1 MTRLRGVA
9 VALALLLVAGT
20 VQADAKA
27 EREARALF
35 KEANRLLAEKD
46 YVSALDMFRA
56 AYNRWPNPKILLNIG
71 TTLRNLGRD
80 AEAADAYEKYL
91 REGKPDAK
99 RKAEVDA
106 ILKELSVK
114 LAKLR
119 IEVNEPGARVLV
131 DGKVVGESP
140 QAITL
145 RVEPGTH
152 TIVAEKQGYPA
163 AAATVQISA
172 GQERVV
178 ELRLVQAGVPPPTP
192 PPSPPPKKV
201 PDPTP
206 EPPPPGPRAIKIPGP
221 PPEPAG
227 GPGGGTVTKPA
238 PPPLQQSGRFG
249 AFVRGDIDGKFRGA
263 AASVGVTYSV
273 LTWLEVWLSG
283 TLGPTFGFAPGATGY
298 ILKGTW
304 RPLVALGVP
313 IMISDGARPGIHA
326 AGGVEWNFTRN
337 FAAFLLVGVQVYPT
351 AQTTEPDASNRVTK
365 YEKVIF
371 VPSLGL
377 QARL

>member
-1 MTRLRGVA
+1 MTRLGGM
-9 VALALLLVAGT
+9 ALALAVLLAAGT

-35 KEANRLLAEKD
+35 KEANRLLGEKD

-56 AYNRWPNPKILLNIG
+56 AYNRWPNAKILLNIG

-106 ILKELSVK
+106 ILKELSTK
-114 LAKLR
+114 LARLR

-145 RVEPGTH
+145 RVEAGTH

-178 ELRLVQAGVPPPTP
+178 ELRLVQSGAPPPPTP
-192 PPSPPPKKV
+192 PGPPPKKA

-221 PPEPAG
+221 PEPAV
-227 GPGGGTVTKPA
+227 GPTEGTVVKSA
-238 PPPLQQSGRFG
+238 PRPLKQSNRFG
-249 AFVRGDIDGKFRGA
+249 AFVRGDVDGKFRGA
-263 AASVGVTYSV
+263 VATVGVTYSP
-273 LTWLEVWLSG
+273 LFWLEVSLAG
-283 TLGPTFGFAPGATGY
+283 NLGPTFGFEPGVTGY
-298 ILKGTW
+298 ILRGTW
-304 RPLVALGVP
+304 RPLVAVGVP
-313 IMISDGARPGIHA
+313 IMFSDGARPGIHA
-326 AGGVEWNFTRN
+326 AGGLEWNFTRN
-337 FAAFLLVGVQVYPT
+337 FAAFLLVGVEVFPT
-351 AQTTEPDASNRVTK
+351 AQSTPTVK

>member
-1 MTRLRGVA
+1 
-9 VALALLLVAGT
+9 
-20 VQADAKA
+20 
-27 EREARALF
+27 
-35 KEANRLLAEKD
+35 
-46 YVSALDMFRA
+46 
-56 AYNRWPNPKILLNIG
+56 
-71 TTLRNLGRD
+71 
-80 AEAADAYEKYL
+80 
-91 REGKPDAK
+91 
-99 RKAEVDA
+99 
-106 ILKELSVK
+106 
-114 LAKLR
+114 
-119 IEVNEPGARVLV
+119 VNEPGARVLV
-131 DGKVVGESP
+131 DGKVVGQSP

-145 RVEPGTH
+145 RVEVGTH

-178 ELRLVQAGVPPPTP
+178 ELRLVQPGAAPPPGP
-192 PPSPPPKKV
+192 PPGPPPKKV

-221 PPEPAG
+221 PTEP
-227 GPGGGTVTKPA
+227 PGGATDGTVVKPA
-238 PPPLQQSGRFG
+238 PPPLKQSGRFG

-263 AASVGVTYSV
+263 AATVGATYSV
-273 LTWLEVWLSG
+273 LSWLEVSLAG
-283 TLGPTFGFAPGATGY
+283 ILGPTFGFTPGATGY

-304 RPLVALGVP
+304 RPLVAVGVP
-313 IMISDGARPGIHA
+313 ILFSDGVRPGIHA

-337 FAAFLLVGVQVYPT
+337 FAAFLLVGVQVFPT
-351 AQTTEPDASNRVTK
+351 AQSTPTVK

>member
-1 MTRLRGVA
+1 MMRLGGIA
-9 VALALLLVAGT
+9 VALSLLLAAGT

-35 KEANRLLAEKD
+35 KEANRLLGEKD

-56 AYNRWPNPKILLNIG
+56 AYSRWPNPKILLNIG

-91 REGKPDAK
+91 REGKPDDK

-106 ILKELSVK
+106 ILKELSAK

-140 QAITL
+140 QGITL

-172 GQERVV
+172 GQERLV
-178 ELRLVQAGVPPPTP
+178 ELRLVHAGAAPPPPPTP
-192 PPSPPPKKV
+192 EPTPKKA

-221 PPEPAG
+221 PEPA
-227 GPGGGTVTKPA
+227 PGGTEGTVVKPA
-238 PPPLQQSGRFG
+238 PKALKQSGRFG
-249 AFVRGDIDGKFRGA
+249 AFARADIDGKFRGA
-263 AASVGVTYSV
+263 AGTIGVSYSII
-273 LTWLEVWLSG
+273 TWIEVWLSG
-283 TLGPTFGFAPGATGY
+283 ILGPTFGFEPGVTGY
-298 ILKGTW
+298 FMRGKW
-304 RPLVALGVP
+304 RPMLQVGVP
-313 IMISDGARPGIHA
+313 LMFSDGAKPGIHIA
-326 AGGVEWNFTRN
+326 PGLEWNFTRYT
-337 FAAFLLVGVQVYPT
+337 AAFLLVGLEVFPT
-351 AQTTEPDASNRVTK
+351 AQSTPTVK

>member
-9 VALALLLVAGT
+9 VALAVLLVAGT
-20 VQADAKA
+20 VQADAKS

-46 YVSALDMFRA
+46 FVAALDMFRA

-71 TTLRNLGRD
+71 TTLRSLGRD

-91 REGKPDAK
+91 REGKPDPK

-106 ILKELSVK
+106 ILKELSTR

-145 RVEPGTH
+145 RVEGGTH

-163 AAATVQISA
+163 AAATVQIAA

-178 ELRLVQAGVPPPTP
+178 ELRLVQSGSAAPPPGP
-192 PPSPPPKKV
+192 PPPGPPPPKRV

-206 EPPPPGPRAIKIPGP
+206 EPPPPGPRAVKIPGP
-221 PPEPAG
+221 PEPADGPAG
-227 GPGGGTVTKPA
+227 GTIVKPA
-238 PPPLQQSGRFG
+238 PPPVKDSGRFG
-249 AFVRGDIDGKFRGA
+249 AFARADADGKFRGA
-263 AASVGVTYSV
+263 AATVGVSYGV
-273 LTWLEVWLSG
+273 LSWLEVWLAG
-283 TLGPTFGFAPGATGY
+283 TLGPTFGFEPGVTGY

-304 RPLVALGVP
+304 RPLIAVGVP
-313 IMISDGARPGIHA
+313 IMFSDGAKPGIHA
-326 AGGVEWNFTRN
+326 AGGVEWNFMRHL
-337 FAAFLLVGVQVYPT
+337 AAFLLVGVEAFPT
-351 AQTTEPDASNRVTK
+351 AQSTPAVK

>member
-1 MTRLRGVA
+1 MTRLGGVA

-35 KEANRLLAEKD
+35 KEANRLLGERD
-46 YVSALDMFRA
+46 YVAALDMFRA
-56 AYNRWPNPKILLNIG
+56 AYSRWPNPKILLNIG

-80 AEAADAYEKYL
+80 AEAADAYDKYL

-99 RKAEVDA
+99 RKAEVEA
-106 ILKELSVK
+106 ILKDLNAK
-114 LAKLR
+114 LGKLR

-145 RVEPGTH
+145 RVEAGTH

-178 ELRLVQAGVPPPTP
+178 ELRLVQPGTPAPPPP
-192 PPSPPPKKV
+192 PPGPPPKKV

-206 EPPPPGPRAIKIPGP
+206 EPPPPGPRAVKIPGP
-221 PPEPAG
+221 TPEP
-227 GPGGGTVTKPA
+227 GPTDGTVVKPA
-238 PPPLQQSGRFG
+238 PPPLKQSGRFG

-273 LTWLEVWLSG
+273 LTWLEVHVSG
-283 TLGPTFGFAPGATGY
+283 ILGPTFGFAPGATGY

-304 RPLVALGVP
+304 RPLVLVGVP
-313 IMISDGARPGIHA
+313 IVISDGAKPGIHA
-326 AGGVEWNFTRN
+326 AGGLEWNFTRN
-337 FAAFLLVGVQVYPT
+337 FAAFVLVGVEVFPT
-351 AQTTEPDASNRVTK
+351 AQSTATVK

>member
-1 MTRLRGVA
+1 MIRLWRGVA
-9 VALALLLVAGT
+9 IALALLLVAGN

-35 KEANRLLAEKD
+35 KEANRLLGEKD
-46 YVSALDMFRA
+46 YVAALDMFRA

-106 ILKELSVK
+106 ILKELGAK
-114 LAKLR
+114 LARLR

-145 RVEPGTH
+145 RVEAGTH

-178 ELRLVQAGVPPPTP
+178 ELRLVLAGAAPPPPPT
-192 PPSPPPKKV
+192 
-201 PDPTP
+201 
-206 EPPPPGPRAIKIPGP
+206 
-221 PPEPAG
+221 
-227 GPGGGTVTKPA
+227 
-238 PPPLQQSGRFG
+238 
-249 AFVRGDIDGKFRGA
+249 
-263 AASVGVTYSV
+263 
-273 LTWLEVWLSG
+273 
-283 TLGPTFGFAPGATGY
+283 
-298 ILKGTW
+298 
-304 RPLVALGVP
+304 
-313 IMISDGARPGIHA
+313 
-326 AGGVEWNFTRN
+326 
-337 FAAFLLVGVQVYPT
+337 
-351 AQTTEPDASNRVTK
+351 
-365 YEKVIF
+365 
-371 VPSLGL
+371 
-377 QARL
+377 